1 MYILTVS
8 IYYTQQAH
16 QLEGYVTECLV
27 LFFGEKM
34 YCLILML

>member
-27 LFFGEKM
+27 LFFWGKNAL
-34 YCLILML
+34 LILML